1 MDVPE
6 NVRKDL
12 IKLLPESLINSTIC
26 CCFYDNHPR
35 DPRCLDIT
43 VCTDM
48 GEVLEIYQREVVSS
62 FLIQNIK
69 KIVEII
75 PVRNERCELFYIVA
89 ADNQLIILTTK
100 DQMHIHRRITNVDTY
115 EMVDEQCTGKP
126 YLKVI
131 CMDDGVPLIFDDNLN
146 LTEKIMQSKS
156 MNASKANPV
165 MTMLAR
171 KLTEARFSVKT
182 NENALNEFIKLKQT
196 AAHALYEKERP
207 NMQDAMFKV
216 DIVQIKK
223 ALKIKTPNSS
233 VRVCNKKIILTTDI
247 ENDNNVSIDNVH
259 ILLHGKS
266 KDSVTYTTKIF
277 KEIPESPYWQE
288 KNSHSL
294 RSNEKCS
301 VVAVVDLKELKYT
314 ITSKLEVEENK
325 EKLLAVLATS
335 EKTDL
340 CLRHLKQ
347 KGDPHINLSQVF
359 CDQLQM
365 EVFGGIENVI
375 IHRKSPFHMLYGLVI
390 VFNKTEELLGN
401 NHTYSI
407 RLYSRSHA
415 QVLAFMH
422 YMYDGL
428 SYRIIATL
436 PDCRISS
443 RSEEYLDYNETIEE
457 DVVPDYTKCANSVL
471 NQTKTILNYFDNCMM
486 KMNESTSDVHNKI
499 GQEIHLMALGLPE
512 YLKFRNK
519 ILTESLNEAQYFG
532 VQNSQSMSV

>member
-62 FLIQNIK
+62 LLIQNIK

-156 MNASKANPV
+156 MNASKTNPV

-207 NMQDAMFKV
+207 NVQDAMFKV

-223 ALKIKTPNSS
+223 ALKIKTPNPS

-247 ENDNNVSIDNVH
+247 ENDNDVSIDNVH

-314 ITSKLEVEENK
+314 ITSKLEVEGAISYTILDNKHILPLENISISTVETMGEQFDALVSDAENK

-359 CDQLQM
+359 CDQLHM

-407 RLYSRSHA
+407 RLYSSYLSPQDCAAR
-415 QVLAFMH
+415 LLNAF
-422 YMYDGL
+422 GRETPRL
-428 SYRIIATL
+428 STVRRWFAEFERGRVSLHDEFREGRPSTAVNKNNVATVKRL
-436 PDCRISS
+436 
-443 RSEEYLDYNETIEE
+443 
-457 DVVPDYTKCANSVL
+457 L
-471 NQTKTILNYFDNCMM
+471 N
-486 KMNESTSDVHNKI
+486 
-499 GQEIHLMALGLPE
+499 
-512 YLKFRNK
+512 
-519 ILTESLNEAQYFG
+519 
-532 VQNSQSMSV
+532 